1 LVCQYERWE
10 EVINNIMNYDQL
22 ADVILE
28 SIEGIKAI
36 KLPYALDA
44 LEPSIDAETMNL
56 HFNKHYKG
64 YVKKLNAAL
73 PATNKQ
79 DLLSIV
85 KKAKSKKDA
94 IRNNAGGAYNHQLF
108 WNMMSPD
115 RKTISGPIRELIEK
129 QYKSFDNFKAIFVE
143 EALAHFGSGWLWLVK
158 KGNKLELI
166 PTNNQ
171 DNPLMYSDVTIL
183 LGIDVWE
190 HAYYKKYGPNR
201 EKYIKQFLK
210 IVNWDYCN
218 LQLMQ

>member
-1 LVCQYERWE
+1 MNYTELADLILE
-10 EVINNIMNYDQL
+10 EV
-22 ADVILE
+22 
-28 SIEGIKAI
+28 SGIKAI

-115 RKTISGPIRELIEK
+115 RKTISGPVKELIEK
-129 QYKSFDNFKAIFVE
+129 QYKSVDNFKAKFVE

-158 KGNKLELI
+158 KGNKLEMI

-171 DNPLMYSDVTIL
+171 DNPLMDSDVTIL

-218 LQLMQ
+218 RQLDQ

>member
-1 LVCQYERWE
+1 
-10 EVINNIMNYDQL
+10 MNYDKL
-22 ADVILE
+22 TDVILE
-28 SIEGIKAI
+28 SVAGIKPV

-44 LEPSIDAETMNL
+44 LEPSIDKETMNL

-85 KKAKSKKDA
+85 KKAKSRKDA

-108 WNMMSPD
+108 WHMMSPE
-115 RKTISGPIRELIEK
+115 RTPISGEIKELIEK
-129 QYKSFDNFKAIFVE
+129 QYKSFNSFKEEFVK

-158 KGNKLELI
+158 NGNKLEM
-166 PTNNQ
+166 TSTDNQ
-171 DNPLMYSDVTIL
+171 DNPLMDSDVTIL

-218 LQLMQ
+218 LQLTQ

>member
-1 LVCQYERWE
+1 
-10 EVINNIMNYDQL
+10 MKYDQL
-22 ADVILE
+22 ADLILE
-28 SIEGIKAI
+28 SVEGIKPV

-44 LEPSIDAETMNL
+44 LEPYIDAETMDL
-56 HFNKHYKG
+56 HYNKHYKG

-73 PATNKQ
+73 PTTNKQ

-85 KKAKSKKDA
+85 KGAKSKKDA

-108 WNMMSPD
+108 WNMMTPD
-115 RKTISGPIRELIEK
+115 RKTISGEIRDLIEK
-129 QYKSFDNFKAIFVE
+129 QYKSVENFKAKFVE

-171 DNPLMYSDVTIL
+171 DNPLMDSDVTIL
-183 LGIDVWE
+183 LGVDVWE

-218 LQLMQ
+218 LQLEQ

>member
-1 LVCQYERWE
+1 MSYNS
-10 EVINNIMNYDQL
+10 VIEL
-22 ADVILE
+22 FLE
-28 SIEGIKAI
+28 KYEGIKPV

-44 LEPSIDAETMNL
+44 LEPYIDAETMNL
-56 HFNKHYKG
+56 HYNKHYKG

-73 PATNKQ
+73 PATNKL

-171 DNPLMYSDVTIL
+171 DNPLMDSDVTIL

>member
-1 LVCQYERWE
+1 MEYNRLANLILE
-10 EVINNIMNYDQL
+10 EV
-22 ADVILE
+22 
-28 SIEGIKAI
+28 SGIKAI

-79 DLLSIV
+79 DLLSII

-115 RKTISGPIRELIEK
+115 RKTISGPVKELIEK
-129 QYKSFDNFKAIFVE
+129 QYKSVENFKAKFVE

-166 PTNNQ
+166 PTDNQ
-171 DNPLMYSDVTIL
+171 DNPLMDSDVTIL

-218 LQLMQ
+218 RQLDQ

>member
-1 LVCQYERWE
+1 
-10 EVINNIMNYDQL
+10 MKYDQL
-22 ADVILE
+22 ADLILE
-28 SIEGIKAI
+28 SVEGIKPV

-44 LEPSIDAETMNL
+44 LEPYIDAETMDL
-56 HFNKHYKG
+56 HYNKHYKG

-85 KKAKSKKDA
+85 KGAKSKKDA

-108 WNMMSPD
+108 WNMMTPD
-115 RKTISGPIRELIEK
+115 RKAISGEIRDLIEK
-129 QYKSFDNFKAIFVE
+129 QYKSVENFKAKFVE

-171 DNPLMYSDVTIL
+171 DNPLMDSDVTIL

-218 LQLMQ
+218 LQLEQ

>member
-1 LVCQYERWE
+1 MLYNE
-10 EVINNIMNYDQL
+10 I
-22 ADVILE
+22 ADLILE
-28 SIEGIKAI
+28 SVEGIKPV

-44 LEPSIDAETMNL
+44 LEPYIDAETMDL
-56 HFNKHYKG
+56 HYNKHYKG

-73 PATNKQ
+73 PTTNKQ

-85 KKAKSKKDA
+85 KGAKSKKDA

-108 WNMMSPD
+108 WNMMTPD
-115 RKTISGPIRELIEK
+115 RKAISGEIRDLIEK
-129 QYKSFDNFKAIFVE
+129 QYKSVENFKAKFVE

-171 DNPLMYSDVTIL
+171 DNPLMDSDVTIL
-183 LGIDVWE
+183 LGVDVWE

>member
-1 LVCQYERWE
+1 
-10 EVINNIMNYDQL
+10 MNYDEL
-22 ADVILE
+22 ADLILE
-28 SIEGIKAI
+28 EVGGIKAI

-129 QYKSFDNFKAIFVE
+129 QYKSFDNFKDKFVE

-171 DNPLMYSDVTIL
+171 DNPLMDSDVTIL

>member
-1 LVCQYERWE
+1 
-10 EVINNIMNYDQL
+10 MNYDQL

-28 SIEGIKAI
+28 SIGGIKAI

>member
-1 LVCQYERWE
+1 
-10 EVINNIMNYDQL
+10 MNYDQL

>member
-1 LVCQYERWE
+1 MLYNE
-10 EVINNIMNYDQL
+10 I
-22 ADVILE
+22 ADLILE
-28 SIEGIKAI
+28 SVEGIKPV

-44 LEPSIDAETMNL
+44 LEPYIDAETMDL
-56 HFNKHYKG
+56 HYNKHYKG

-73 PATNKQ
+73 PTTNKQ

-85 KKAKSKKDA
+85 KGAKSKKDA

-108 WNMMSPD
+108 WNMMSPG
-115 RKTISGPIRELIEK
+115 RKAISGEIKDLIEK
-129 QYKSFDNFKAIFVE
+129 QYKSVENFKAKFIE

-158 KGNKLELI
+158 KGNKLEMI

-171 DNPLMYSDVTIL
+171 DNPLMDSDVTIL
-183 LGIDVWE
+183 LGVDVWE

-218 LQLMQ
+218 LQLEQ

>member
-1 LVCQYERWE
+1 
-10 EVINNIMNYDQL
+10 MNYNQL
-22 ADVILE
+22 ADLILE
-28 SIEGIKAI
+28 SVEGIKPV

-44 LEPSIDAETMNL
+44 LEPYIDAETMDL
-56 HFNKHYKG
+56 HYNKHYKG

-73 PATNKQ
+73 PTTNKQ

-85 KKAKSKKDA
+85 KGAKSKKDA

-108 WNMMSPD
+108 WNMMTPD
-115 RKTISGPIRELIEK
+115 RKAISGEIRDLIEK
-129 QYKSFDNFKAIFVE
+129 QYKSVENFKAKFVE

-171 DNPLMYSDVTIL
+171 DNPLMDSDVTIL
-183 LGIDVWE
+183 LGVDVWE

-218 LQLMQ
+218 LQLEQ

>member
-1 LVCQYERWE
+1 
-10 EVINNIMNYDQL
+10 MKYDQL
-22 ADVILE
+22 ADLILE
-28 SIEGIKAI
+28 SVEGIKPV

-44 LEPSIDAETMNL
+44 LEPYIDAETMDL
-56 HFNKHYKG
+56 HYNKHYKG

-85 KKAKSKKDA
+85 KRAKSKKDA

-108 WNMMSPD
+108 WSMMTPD
-115 RKTISGPIRELIEK
+115 RKAISGEIRDLIEK
-129 QYKSFDNFKAIFVE
+129 QYKSVENFKAKFVE

-158 KGNKLELI
+158 KGNKLEMI

-171 DNPLMYSDVTIL
+171 DNPLMDSDVTIL

-218 LQLMQ
+218 LQLEQ

>member
-1 LVCQYERWE
+1 
-10 EVINNIMNYDQL
+10 MNYDQL

-28 SIEGIKAI
+28 SVGGIKAI

-73 PATNKQ
+73 SATNKQ

-115 RKTISGPIRELIEK
+115 RKTISGPIKELIEK
-129 QYKSFDNFKAIFVE
+129 QYKSVDNFKAKFVE

-171 DNPLMYSDVTIL
+171 DNPLMDSDVTIL

>member
-1 LVCQYERWE
+1 
-10 EVINNIMNYDQL
+10 MNYNQL
-22 ADVILE
+22 ADLILE
-28 SIEGIKAI
+28 SVEGIKPV

-44 LEPSIDAETMNL
+44 LEPYIDAETMDL
-56 HFNKHYKG
+56 HYNKHYKG

-85 KKAKSKKDA
+85 KGAKSKKDA

-108 WNMMSPD
+108 WNMMTPD
-115 RKTISGPIRELIEK
+115 RKAISGEIRDLIEK
-129 QYKSFDNFKAIFVE
+129 QYKSVENFKAKFVE

-171 DNPLMYSDVTIL
+171 DNPLMDSDVTIL
-183 LGIDVWE
+183 LGVDVWE

-218 LQLMQ
+218 LQLEQ

>member
-1 LVCQYERWE
+1 ME
-10 EVINNIMNYDQL
+10 YDQL
-22 ADVILE
+22 TEVILE
-28 SIEGIKAI
+28 SVAGIKPI

-94 IRNNAGGAYNHQLF
+94 IRNNAGGTYNHQLF

-115 RKTISGPIRELIEK
+115 RKTISGPIKELIEK
-129 QYKSFDNFKAIFVE
+129 QYKSVEDFKAKFVE

-171 DNPLMYSDVTIL
+171 DNPLMDSDVTIL

>member
-1 LVCQYERWE
+1 
-10 EVINNIMNYDQL
+10 MKYDQL
-22 ADVILE
+22 ADLILE
-28 SIEGIKAI
+28 SVEGIKPV

-44 LEPSIDAETMNL
+44 LEPYIDAETMDL
-56 HFNKHYKG
+56 HYNKHYKG

-73 PATNKQ
+73 PTTNKQ

-85 KKAKSKKDA
+85 KGAKSKKDA

-108 WNMMSPD
+108 WNMMSPG
-115 RKTISGPIRELIEK
+115 KKAISGEIKDLIEK
-129 QYKSFDNFKAIFVE
+129 QYKSVENFKAKFVE

-171 DNPLMYSDVTIL
+171 DNPLMDSDVTIL
-183 LGIDVWE
+183 LGVDVWE

-218 LQLMQ
+218 LQLEQ

>member
-1 LVCQYERWE
+1 
-10 EVINNIMNYDQL
+10 MNYDQL
-22 ADVILE
+22 ADLILE
-28 SIEGIKAI
+28 SVEGIKPV
-36 KLPYALDA
+36 KLPYALNA
-44 LEPSIDAETMNL
+44 LEPYIDAETMDL
-56 HFNKHYKG
+56 HYNKHYKG

-79 DLLSIV
+79 DLLLIV
-85 KKAKSKKDA
+85 KRAKSKKDA

-108 WNMMSPD
+108 WNMMTPD
-115 RKTISGPIRELIEK
+115 RKAISGEIRDLIEK
-129 QYKSFDNFKAIFVE
+129 QYKSVENFKAKFVE

-158 KGNKLELI
+158 KGNKLEMI

-171 DNPLMYSDVTIL
+171 DNPLMDSDVTIL

-218 LQLMQ
+218 LQLEQ

>member
-1 LVCQYERWE
+1 
-10 EVINNIMNYDQL
+10 MNYDKL
-22 ADVILE
+22 TNVILE
-28 SIEGIKAI
+28 SVGGIKAI

-115 RKTISGPIRELIEK
+115 RKAISGEVKDLIET
-129 QYKSFDNFKAIFVE
+129 QYKSVEGFKAKFVE

>member
-1 LVCQYERWE
+1 MLYNE
-10 EVINNIMNYDQL
+10 I
-22 ADVILE
+22 ADLILE
-28 SIEGIKAI
+28 SVEGIKPV

-44 LEPSIDAETMNL
+44 LEPYIDAETMDL
-56 HFNKHYKG
+56 HYNKHYKG

-73 PATNKQ
+73 PTTNKQ

-85 KKAKSKKDA
+85 KGAKSKKDA

-115 RKTISGPIRELIEK
+115 RKSISGEIRDLIEK
-129 QYKSFDNFKAIFVE
+129 QYKSVENFKAKFVE

-171 DNPLMYSDVTIL
+171 DNPLMDSDVTIL
-183 LGIDVWE
+183 LGVDVWE

-218 LQLMQ
+218 LQLEQ

>member
-1 LVCQYERWE
+1 
-10 EVINNIMNYDQL
+10 MKYDQL
-22 ADVILE
+22 ADLILE
-28 SIEGIKAI
+28 SVEGIKPV

-44 LEPSIDAETMNL
+44 LEPYIDAETMDL
-56 HFNKHYKG
+56 HYNKHYKG

-85 KKAKSKKDA
+85 KGAKSKKDA

-108 WNMMSPD
+108 WNMMTPD
-115 RKTISGPIRELIEK
+115 RKAISGEIRDLIEK
-129 QYKSFDNFKAIFVE
+129 QYKSVENFKAKFVE

-158 KGNKLELI
+158 KGNKLEMI

-171 DNPLMYSDVTIL
+171 DNPLMDSDVTIL

-218 LQLMQ
+218 LQLEQ

>member
-1 LVCQYERWE
+1 
-10 EVINNIMNYDQL
+10 MNYNQL
-22 ADVILE
+22 ADLILE
-28 SIEGIKAI
+28 SVEGIKPV
-36 KLPYALDA
+36 KLLYALDA
-44 LEPSIDAETMNL
+44 LEPYIDAETMDL
-56 HFNKHYKG
+56 HYNKHYKG

-73 PATNKQ
+73 TATNKQ

-108 WNMMSPD
+108 WNMMTPD
-115 RKTISGPIRELIEK
+115 RKAISGEIRDLIEK
-129 QYKSFDNFKAIFVE
+129 QYKSVENFKAKFVE

-158 KGNKLELI
+158 RDDKLEMI
-166 PTNNQ
+166 STDNQ
-171 DNPLMYSDVTIL
+171 NNPLMDSDVTIL

-218 LQLMQ
+218 QQLMQ

>member
-1 LVCQYERWE
+1 MLYNE
-10 EVINNIMNYDQL
+10 I
-22 ADVILE
+22 ADLILE
-28 SIEGIKAI
+28 SVEGIKPV

-44 LEPSIDAETMNL
+44 LEPYIDAETMDL
-56 HFNKHYKG
+56 HYNKHYKG

-73 PATNKQ
+73 PTTNKQ

-85 KKAKSKKDA
+85 KGAKSKKDA

-108 WNMMSPD
+108 WNMMSPG
-115 RKTISGPIRELIEK
+115 RKAISGEIKDLIEK
-129 QYKSFDNFKAIFVE
+129 QYKSVENFKAKFIE

-158 KGNKLELI
+158 KGNKLEMI

-171 DNPLMYSDVTIL
+171 DNPLMGSDVTIL
-183 LGIDVWE
+183 LGVDVWE

-218 LQLMQ
+218 LQLEQ

>member
-1 LVCQYERWE
+1 MLYNE
-10 EVINNIMNYDQL
+10 I
-22 ADVILE
+22 ADLILE
-28 SIEGIKAI
+28 SVEGIKPV

-44 LEPSIDAETMNL
+44 LEPYIDAETMDL
-56 HFNKHYKG
+56 HYNKHYKG

-85 KKAKSKKDA
+85 KGAKSKKDA

-108 WNMMSPD
+108 WNMMTPD
-115 RKTISGPIRELIEK
+115 RKAISGEIRDLIEK
-129 QYKSFDNFKAIFVE
+129 QYKSVENFKAKFVE

-171 DNPLMYSDVTIL
+171 DNPLMDSDVTIL
-183 LGIDVWE
+183 LGVDVWE

-218 LQLMQ
+218 LQLEQ

>member
-1 LVCQYERWE
+1 MNYEELADLILE
-10 EVINNIMNYDQL
+10 EVG
-22 ADVILE
+22 
-28 SIEGIKAI
+28 GIKAI

-44 LEPSIDAETMNL
+44 LEPSIDAETMDL

-115 RKTISGPIRELIEK
+115 RKTISGPVKELIEN
-129 QYKSFDNFKAIFVE
+129 QYKSVEDFKAKFVE

-171 DNPLMYSDVTIL
+171 DNPLMDSDVTIL

-218 LQLMQ
+218 RQLDQ

>member
-1 LVCQYERWE
+1 
-10 EVINNIMNYDQL
+10 MNYDQL
-22 ADVILE
+22 ADLILE
-28 SIEGIKAI
+28 SVEGIKPV

-44 LEPSIDAETMNL
+44 LEPYIDAETMDL
-56 HFNKHYKG
+56 HYNKHYKG

-73 PATNKQ
+73 PTTNKQ

-85 KKAKSKKDA
+85 KGAKSKKDA
-94 IRNNAGGAYNHQLF
+94 IRNNAGGVYNHQLF
-108 WNMMSPD
+108 WNMMSPG
-115 RKTISGPIRELIEK
+115 RKAISGEIKDLIEK
-129 QYKSFDNFKAIFVE
+129 QYKSVENFKAKFIE

-158 KGNKLELI
+158 KGNKLEMI

-171 DNPLMYSDVTIL
+171 DNPLMDSDVTIL
-183 LGIDVWE
+183 LGVDVWE

-218 LQLMQ
+218 LQLEQ

>member
-1 LVCQYERWE
+1 MVCQYERWE

>member
-1 LVCQYERWE
+1 MEYNRLANLILE
-10 EVINNIMNYDQL
+10 EV
-22 ADVILE
+22 
-28 SIEGIKAI
+28 SGIKAI

-44 LEPSIDAETMNL
+44 LEPNIDAETMNL

-79 DLLSIV
+79 DLLSII

-115 RKTISGPIRELIEK
+115 RKTISGPVKELIEK
-129 QYKSFDNFKAIFVE
+129 QYKSVENFKAKFVE

-158 KGNKLELI
+158 KGNKLEMI

-171 DNPLMYSDVTIL
+171 DNPLMDSDVTIL

-218 LQLMQ
+218 RQLDQ

>member
-1 LVCQYERWE
+1 
-10 EVINNIMNYDQL
+10 MKYDKL
-22 ADVILE
+22 AELILE
-28 SIEGIKAI
+28 SVSEIKPV

-44 LEPSIDAETMNL
+44 LEPYIDAETMNL

-108 WNMMSPD
+108 WHMMSPE
-115 RKTISGPIRELIEK
+115 RKPIAGEIKELIEK
-129 QYKSFDNFKAIFVE
+129 QFKSFDNFKAKFVE
-143 EALAHFGSGWLWLVK
+143 EALAHFGSGWLWLIK
-158 KGNKLELI
+158 KGDKLELVS
-166 PTNNQ
+166 TLNQ
-171 DNPLMYSDVTIL
+171 DNPLMTSNVTSNVTIL

-218 LQLMQ
+218 QQLMQ

>member
-1 LVCQYERWE
+1 
-10 EVINNIMNYDQL
+10 MNYNQL
-22 ADVILE
+22 ADLILE
-28 SIEGIKAI
+28 SVEGIKPV

-44 LEPSIDAETMNL
+44 LEPYIDAETMDL
-56 HFNKHYKG
+56 HYNKHYKG

-73 PATNKQ
+73 PATNKL

-85 KKAKSKKDA
+85 KGAKSKKDA

-108 WNMMSPD
+108 WNMMTPD
-115 RKTISGPIRELIEK
+115 RKAISGEIRDLIEK
-129 QYKSFDNFKAIFVE
+129 QYKSVENFKAKFVE

-171 DNPLMYSDVTIL
+171 DNPLMDSDVTIL
-183 LGIDVWE
+183 LGVDVWE

-218 LQLMQ
+218 LQLEQ

>member
-1 LVCQYERWE
+1 
-10 EVINNIMNYDQL
+10 MNYDEL

-28 SIEGIKAI
+28 SVEGIKAI

-115 RKTISGPIRELIEK
+115 RKTISGPIKELIEK
-129 QYKSFDNFKAIFVE
+129 QYKSVDNFKAKFVE

-166 PTNNQ
+166 PTSNQ
-171 DNPLMYSDVTIL
+171 DNPLMDSDVTVL

-218 LQLMQ
+218 RQLDQ

>member
-1 LVCQYERWE
+1 MLYNE
-10 EVINNIMNYDQL
+10 I
-22 ADVILE
+22 ADLILE
-28 SIEGIKAI
+28 SVEGIKPV

-44 LEPSIDAETMNL
+44 LEPYIDAETMDL
-56 HFNKHYKG
+56 HYNKHYKG

-85 KKAKSKKDA
+85 KGAKSKKDA

-108 WNMMSPD
+108 WNMMSPG
-115 RKTISGPIRELIEK
+115 KKAISGEIKDLIEK
-129 QYKSFDNFKAIFVE
+129 QYKSVENFKAKFVE

-171 DNPLMYSDVTIL
+171 DNPLMDSDVTIL
-183 LGIDVWE
+183 LGVDVWE

-218 LQLMQ
+218 LQLEQ

>member
-1 LVCQYERWE
+1 
-10 EVINNIMNYDQL
+10 MNYNQL
-22 ADVILE
+22 ADLILE
-28 SIEGIKAI
+28 SVEGIKPV

-44 LEPSIDAETMNL
+44 LEPYIDAETMDL
-56 HFNKHYKG
+56 HYNKHYKG

-73 PATNKQ
+73 PTTNKQ

-85 KKAKSKKDA
+85 KGAKSKKDA

-115 RKTISGPIRELIEK
+115 RKSISGEIRDLIEK
-129 QYKSFDNFKAIFVE
+129 QYKSVENFKAKFVE

-171 DNPLMYSDVTIL
+171 DNPLMDSDVTIL
-183 LGIDVWE
+183 LGVDVWE

-218 LQLMQ
+218 LQLEQ